1 MRKRIGKQMTRKGK
15 GGGKEDKR
23 MGQRSI
29 GQDWII
35 EKNRRRGIR
44 MTRKGRDGKN

>member
-1 MRKRIGKQMTRKGK
+1 MTRKGK

-23 MGQRSI
+23 MDQRSI

-35 EKNRRRGIR
+35 EKN
-44 MTRKGRDGKN
+44 